1 MFDSMNFFFF
11 PDRSQYYFHTVVR
24 KVSLFAF
31 CFSSRGRKKINLA
44 NLKHKMHIF
53 VLVWLDILSPLESDR
68 SFSRVAAGD

>member
-1 MFDSMNFFFF
+1 MFDSMNFFF
-11 PDRSQYYFHTVVR
+11 PDQSQYYFHTVVR

-53 VLVWLDILSPLESDR
+53 VLVWLDILSPLESDH
-68 SFSRVAAGD
+68 FPE